1 MGLSER
7 YRAITLE
14 QQLLHHV
21 CTSVLRRLMECG
33 PSEAVSG
40 IHVEVRFPLQKDPN
54 DMDVPVVGSPAQ
66 CPRPQRRLEVDD
78 GLVLK
83 EPLHDKATSLLVIV
97 VGAAPPI
104 RHRRLRTSH
113 RQVSNA

>member
-1 MGLSER
+1 
-7 YRAITLE
+7 
-14 QQLLHHV
+14 
-21 CTSVLRRLMECG
+21 
-33 PSEAVSG
+33 
-40 IHVEVRFPLQKDPN
+40 
-54 DMDVPVVGSPAQ
+54 
-66 CPRPQRRLEVDD
+66 
-78 GLVLK
+78 VLK